1 MVLEL
6 KTLLW
11 TATDV
16 CWDIAAIENKTIE
29 EKEYE
34 MRNKIR
40 AEITK
45 CVAILYLDGGKDA
58 LENRLT
64 MVKHKIEKLE
74 STAELVEK
82 RRSQIYDTIAEF
94 EMERDIIEEK
104 LIIGTAR
111 AHGMN

>member
-1 MVLEL
+1 MRS
-6 KTLLW
+6 KT
-11 TATDV
+11 
-16 CWDIAAIENKTIE
+16 K
-29 EKEYE
+29 
-34 MRNKIR
+34 

-58 LENRLT
+58 LEYRLT
-64 MVKHKIEKLE
+64 IVKDKIDTLE
-74 STAELVEK
+74 STAEIVEK
-82 RRSQIYDTIAEF
+82 RRSQIYDTIAEL